1 MSDYETIL
9 TLVESLSSRVDN
21 LEKENRELKELLGST
36 KSTAAIKK
44 IINLVESLP
53 IPSISFDKWVEQ
65 TLSLVEHKLDIVF
78 ENDLLTGINSVINDA
93 INDSRELPIAV
104 FNRKPNNYYYYQ
116 EDSWKPLELS
126 VIDHFIGRIAYRFLV
141 EFKRCWYVPNL
152 EKINK
157 REDYKTMYNTY
168 YMNILGGKMT
178 DESRNQQTKH
188 ALYMLIKQ

>member
-1 MSDYETIL
+1 MSNYETIL
-9 TLVESLSSRVDN
+9 TLVQSLSSRVDN

-36 KSTAAIKK
+36 RSTSAIKK

-53 IPSISFDKWVEQ
+53 IPSISFDKWADK
-65 TLSLVEHKLDIVF
+65 TLLLVEHKLETVF
-78 ENDLLTGINSVINDA
+78 ENGLLTGINSVISDS

-104 FNRKPNNYYYYQ
+104 FNRRPNNYYYYQ
-116 EDSWKPLELS
+116 DDSWKPLEQS

-152 EKINK
+152 ENINK

-178 DESRNQQTKH
+178 DESRNQRAKH